1 MKYFIFS
8 VLVIA
13 LTVSC
18 LDDVEPVNPD
28 YEFELPSTP
37 FNLESF
43 NTEFDDYNS
52 AAPRVGDV
60 IAFCFSTNRK
70 SQGNKFDIIFEP
82 MNIFYDRFKT
92 KELSVTTG
100 YPSWYNNM
108 QEFQAITYG
117 LRKITNDSA
126 NELGP
131 YIFLNNEYR
140 FDDFSALLLY
150 ATDLSG
156 NFDIHFTY
164 SGMNNN
170 INFFDTSAIDFLN
183 SEKDD
188 LYPCFDFNS
197 NKMFFC
203 SNRDG
208 DNFNI
213 YEVEIDNPNKTLI
226 PILTQN
232 NNNDVIL
239 STKLSSDYDDKC
251 PFIYDNTLVFTSNR
265 PGGFGGYD
273 LYYCKLENGIWSD
286 PVNFGAEIN
295 TEFDEYRPILFEEG
309 IDYTKHAM
317 VFSSNRTG
325 GKGGFD
331 LYMVGVDN

>member
-1 MKYFIFS
+1 MKNFNFL
-8 VLVIA
+8 VLIIT

-18 LDDVEPVNPD
+18 LEDVEPVNPD

-52 AAPRVGDV
+52 TAPRVGDV

-70 SQGNKFDIIFEP
+70 SQGNTFDIIFEP
-82 MNIFYDRFKT
+82 MTIFYDRYKT
-92 KELSVTTG
+92 QEFSVTTG

-131 YIFLNNEYR
+131 NILLNNGYE
-140 FDDFSALLLY
+140 FEDFSAILLY
-150 ATDLSG
+150 ATDLNG
-156 NFDIHFTY
+156 NFDIHFTH
-164 SGMNNN
+164 SNINNN
-170 INFFDTSAIDFLN
+170 RNFSDTIAIDFLN

-188 LYPCFDFNS
+188 LYPCFDFDS
-197 NKMFFC
+197 NKMLFC

-213 YEVEIDNPNKTLI
+213 YEVEINNPNKKLV
-226 PILTQN
+226 PILTQQ
-232 NNNDVIL
+232 NDNEVSL
-239 STKLSSDYDDKC
+239 STIFSSDYDDKC
-251 PFIYDNTLVFTSNR
+251 PYIYENMLVFTSNR
-265 PGGFGGYD
+265 PGGFGGFD
-273 LYYCKLENGIWSD
+273 LYYSKLENGTWSA

-295 TEFDEYRPILFEEG
+295 TEFDEYRPILFEEN
-309 IDYTKHAM
+309 IDYTKRAM